1 MSRTI
6 KLNYTTYAMPD
17 DWKQSEVNTF
27 VALVAQL
34 LDTAYVNPN
43 TPTHEVVSKYEHQ
56 TMYVSAPVSVS
67 LDLRDDAVYYT
78 SKSAAQHDVNSAY
91 KLAIDIHESEEN
103 NNVR

>member
-6 KLNYTTYAMPD
+6 KLNYTTYALPD

-34 LDTAYVNPN
+34 HDTNCVNPN
-43 TPTHEVVSKYEHQ
+43 TPKHDVISPYDYQ
-56 TMYVSAPVSVS
+56 TMYVASPVNVS
-67 LDLRDDAVYYT
+67 LDLRDDAVYYS
-78 SKSAAQHDVNSAY
+78 SKSAAQHDVNKTY

-103 NNVR
+103 SNV

>member
-34 LDTAYVNPN
+34 LDTAYVHPN
-43 TPTHEVVSKYEHQ
+43 TPEHARVSRYDLQ
-56 TMYVSAPVSVS
+56 TMYIASPVNVS
-67 LDLRDDAVYYT
+67 LDLREDAVYYS
-78 SKSAAQHDVNSAY
+78 SKSAAQHNVNSAY

-103 NNVR
+103 SNA

>member
-6 KLNYTTYAMPD
+6 KLNYTTYALPD
-17 DWKQSEVNTF
+17 DWKQSEINTF

-34 LDTAYVNPN
+34 LDTASVHPN
-43 TPTHEVVSKYEHQ
+43 TPKHDVVSPYDHH
-56 TMYVSAPVSVS
+56 TVFIAAPVSVS

-91 KLAIDIHESEEN
+91 KIAIDIHESEEDSD
-103 NNVR
+103 V